1 MAEKEVRPTTRTP
14 NVPSLVA
21 EIDALMQRIEKES
34 KSPKKRYAI
43 RFLRYAKGNL

>member
-1 MAEKEVRPTTRTP
+1 MADNERPEPRRAPTART
-14 NVPSLVA
+14 LA
-21 EIDALMQRIEKES
+21 DEIDALSARIDKES